1 MSSSGNGGVL
11 EEDMDNQIVQA
22 VCVDDG
28 IGVMSGSIG
37 MSDFSDEILLSIL
50 RYVSTSDLVNNVS
63 RTCRKLHT
71 LCYDKT
77 LLTTVTLSEEYTAND
92 GAIRQVLKHLSNHV
106 QSLSLSG
113 CYWLSGSTIDRLI
126 GCRSLV
132 RLDLSGCRL
141 TSLRLSRLLSSLSLL
156 QSLAFDVAPGFDS
169 AQLSGEAR
177 DSLSRLSELRQTVL
191 TPSYGV
197 VPCCS
202 SLFSLRLQLD
212 IPDVTREGSSVCC
225 QLMIGQSSV
234 PHYQQLEEFT
244 ARLAPGEVNQTLLLL
259 YLAVFSVRVPE
270 RLRCFLVSVPGPN
283 PAHWPAASSLAHSL
297 CQHGDLEALQLPRSW
312 LDATS
317 LGRVLLS
324 NAPKH
329 LNFSRCPTLRQTVIQ
344 SLTGARVRDSTRLVS
359 LNLSGVGHTSNYPE
373 CSRARGEEELVAEAM
388 SRLVIGCPN
397 LSHLNLLHTHYHHD
411 NTHTPG
417 LEDNAHLCTSLAK
430 LTHLRSLALPACAL
444 SDGSHAPS
452 PSPAPSPSS
461 LLLGLRKP
469 SRVGLRTYRPRS
481 EDSLPRE
488 GASSGLGTLL
498 AGCPS
503 LEVLELTGP
512 GFVSALPRLEPC
524 ARVCV
529 DQRACVCARGV
540 GDSHVAALR
549 GFRGL
554 RRLTL
559 AGLPGIL
566 KGNGLVQV
574 SEHCRDLQA
583 LSLAN
588 LGSLKTWNYSAALLE
603 TLRNCTQLTELR
615 LEQPYLVCSGAFWE
629 ALSCCSR
636 LRRLCLVSRNGTFH
650 PAAVVTFMER
660 CRDVMVCH
668 MFLGGT
674 LVACRTLQKTLL
686 DRFSVERPALSVVIY
701 PLLHEDL
708 PLVIRDMPLP
718 LLDQLTLFQSR
729 VAQAPPS
736 SQWRRQSVKRQPAN
750 QSTKDLI
757 TMVTPV

>member
-202 SLFSLRLQLD
+202 RLFSLQLQLD

-317 LGRVLLS
+317 LGGSFLATLPSTSTSPV
-324 NAPKH
+324 A
-329 LNFSRCPTLRQTVIQ
+329 PTLRQTVIQ
-344 SLTGARVRDSTRLVS
+344 SLTGARPRQ
-359 LNLSGVGHTSNYPE
+359 
-373 CSRARGEEELVAEAM
+373 
-388 SRLVIGCPN
+388 
-397 LSHLNLLHTHYHHD
+397 THA
-411 NTHTPG
+411 
-417 LEDNAHLCTSLAK
+417 L
-430 LTHLRSLALPACAL
+430 LRSLALPACAL
-444 SDGSHAPS
+444 SDGPAAPS
-452 PSPAPSPSS
+452 PSPPPPSP
-461 LLLGLRKP
+461 LLGLRKP

-529 DQRACVCARGV
+529 DQRVCVCAGGV
-540 GDSHVAALR
+540 GDAHVAALR

-636 LRRLCLVSRNGTFH
+636 LCRLCRLSNGTFH

-674 LVACRTLQKTLL
+674 LVACRTRRKHY
-686 DRFSVERPALSVVIY
+686 RFSVERPALSVVIY

-736 SQWRRQSVKRQPAN
+736 SQWRRQSVKRQRAN
-750 QSTKDLI
+750 QSSSDLI
-757 TMVTPV
+757 TMVMPEGEEASSQSEHLRPHHHGDARE

>member
-1 MSSSGNGGVL
+1 MTGAFGQVRASIHQCSPSDCSAAEL
-11 EEDMDNQIVQA
+11 A
-22 VCVDDG
+22 VGFYHRPAAWDV
-28 IGVMSGSIG
+28 VP
-37 MSDFSDEILLSIL
+37 
-50 RYVSTSDLVNNVS
+50 
-63 RTCRKLHT
+63 
-71 LCYDKT
+71 
-77 LLTTVTLSEEYTAND
+77 
-92 GAIRQVLKHLSNHV
+92 
-106 QSLSLSG
+106 
-113 CYWLSGSTIDRLI
+113 
-126 GCRSLV
+126 V
-132 RLDLSGCRL
+132 RLDFGCRL
-141 TSLRLSRLLSSLSLL
+141 PPLSGP
-156 QSLAFDVAPGFDS
+156 SLAFDVAPGFDS

-297 CQHGDLEALQLPRSW
+297 GQHGDLEALQLPRSW

-344 SLTGARVRDSTRLVS
+344 SLTGAGVRDSTRLVS
-359 LNLSGVGHTSNYPE
+359 LNLSGIGHTSNYPE

-452 PSPAPSPSS
+452 PPPAPSPSS

-469 SRVGLRTYRPRS
+469 SRVGLRTYRPGS

-559 AGLPGIL
+559 AGLAGIL
-566 KGNGLVQV
+566 KGTGLVQV

-603 TLRNCTQLTELR
+603 TLRNCTQLTEL
-615 LEQPYLVCSGAFWE
+615 
-629 ALSCCSR
+629 
-636 LRRLCLVSRNGTFH
+636 
-650 PAAVVTFMER
+650 
-660 CRDVMVCH
+660 
-668 MFLGGT
+668 
-674 LVACRTLQKTLL
+674 
-686 DRFSVERPALSVVIY
+686 RFSVERPALSVVIY

-736 SQWRRQSVKRQPAN
+736 SQWRRQSVKRQRAN
-750 QSTKDLI
+750 QSPSDLI
-757 TMVTPV
+757 TMVMPEESEEASSQSEPLRSHHHGDSREYGTWFFYSPSDLIT

>member
-126 GCRSLV
+126 GCRSL
-132 RLDLSGCRL
+132 
-141 TSLRLSRLLSSLSLL
+141 
-156 QSLAFDVAPGFDS
+156 SLAFDVAPGFDS

-212 IPDVTREGSSVCC
+212 IPDVT
-225 QLMIGQSSV
+225 SV

-297 CQHGDLEALQLPRSW
+297 GQHGDLEALQLPRSW

-344 SLTGARVRDSTRLVS
+344 SLTGAGVRDSTRLVS
-359 LNLSGVGHTSNYPE
+359 LNLSGIGHTSNYPE

-469 SRVGLRTYRPRS
+469 SRVGLRTYRPGS

-566 KGNGLVQV
+566 KGTGLVQV

-686 DRFSVERPALSVVIY
+686 DRFSVDRPALSVVIY

-736 SQWRRQSVKRQPAN
+736 SQWRRQSVKRQRAN
-750 QSTKDLI
+750 QSPSDLI
-757 TMVTPV
+757 TMVMPEGEEASSQSEHLRPHHHGDARE

>member
-1 MSSSGNGGVL
+1 MTSSVNGRVL
-11 EEDMDNQIVQA
+11 DEDMDNQIVQA
-22 VCVDDG
+22 VCVEDG
-28 IGVMSGSIG
+28 IGVVSGSIG

-77 LLTTVTLSEEYTAND
+77 LLTTVTLSEEYTADD

-126 GCRSLV
+126 RCRSLV
-132 RLDLSGCRL
+132 RLDLSGCRV
-141 TSLRLSRLLSSLSLL
+141 TSLRLSRLLSSLPLL
-156 QSLAFDVAPGFDS
+156 RSLAFDVSPGFDS

-202 SLFSLRLQLD
+202 SLFSLQLQLD
-212 IPDVTREGSSVCC
+212 ILDVTREGTSMCC
-225 QLMIGQSSV
+225 QLMMGQSSV

-244 ARLAPGEVNQTLLLL
+244 ACLAPGEVNQTLLLL

-270 RLRCFLVSVPGPN
+270 RLHSFLVSVPGPN

-297 CQHGDLEALQLPRSW
+297 VQHGDLEALQLPRSW

-344 SLTGARVRDSTRLVS
+344 SLTGTGVRDSTRLVS
-359 LNLSGVGHTSNYPE
+359 LNLSGIGHTSNYPE

-388 SRLVIGCPN
+388 SRLVICCPN

-411 NTHTPG
+411 NAHTPG
-417 LEDNAHLCTSLAK
+417 LEANTHLCTSLSK

-444 SDGSHAPS
+444 SDGSHTPS
-452 PSPAPSPSS
+452 PSPSPSS

-469 SRVGLRTYRPRS
+469 SRVGLQTYRPGS
-481 EDSLPRE
+481 GDSLPRE
-488 GASSGLGTLL
+488 GTSGLGPLL
-498 AGCPS
+498 AGCPC
-503 LEVLELTGP
+503 LEVLEITGP
-512 GFVSALPRLEPC
+512 GFISALPRLEPC

-529 DQRACVCARGV
+529 DQRTCVNARGV
-540 GDSHVAALR
+540 GDTHVAALR

-559 AGLPGIL
+559 AGLPGVL
-566 KGNGLVQV
+566 KGTGLVQV
-574 SEHCRDLQA
+574 AEHCRDLQA

-588 LGSLKTWNYSAALLE
+588 LGSLKTWNYSAALLD
-603 TLRNCTQLTELR
+603 TLRNCTQLTQLR
-615 LEQPYLVCSGAFWE
+615 LEQPYLVCNGAFWE

-636 LRRLCLVSRNGTFH
+636 LRRLCLISRNGTFH
-650 PAAVVTFMER
+650 PAAVVTFMEC
-660 CRDVMVCH
+660 CRDVMMCH

-736 SQWRRQSVKRQPAN
+736 SQLGHQRAKRQLAN
-750 QSTKDLI
+750 QS
-757 TMVTPV
+757 PSSPW

>member
-1 MSSSGNGGVL
+1 
-11 EEDMDNQIVQA
+11 QA
-22 VCVDDG
+22 VCVEDG
-28 IGVMSGSIG
+28 IGVVSGSIG

-77 LLTTVTLSEEYTAND
+77 LLTTVTLSEEYTADN
-92 GAIRQVLKHLSNHV
+92 GAIRQVLNHLSNHV

-126 GCRSLV
+126 RCRSLV
-132 RLDLSGCRL
+132 RLDLSGCRI
-141 TSLRLSRLLSSLSLL
+141 TSLRLSRLLSSLPLL
-156 QSLAFDVAPGFDS
+156 RSLAFDVSPGFDS

-197 VPCCS
+197 
-202 SLFSLRLQLD
+202 LQLD
-212 IPDVTREGSSVCC
+212 ILDVTRWEGTSMCC
-225 QLMIGQSSV
+225 QLMMGQSSV

-244 ARLAPGEVNQTLLLL
+244 ACLAPGEVNQTLLLL

-270 RLRCFLVSVPGPN
+270 RLRSFLVSVPGPN

-297 CQHGDLEALQLPRSW
+297 VQHGDLEALQLPRSW

-344 SLTGARVRDSTRLVS
+344 SLTGTGVRDSTRLVS
-359 LNLSGVGHTSNYPE
+359 LNLSGIGHTSNYPE

-388 SRLVIGCPN
+388 SRLVICCPN

-411 NTHTPG
+411 NAHTPG
-417 LEDNAHLCTSLAK
+417 LEANTHLCTSLSK
-430 LTHLRSLALPACAL
+430 LTHLRSLALPVCAL
-444 SDGSHAPS
+444 SDGSHTP
-452 PSPAPSPSS
+452 
-461 LLLGLRKP
+461 KP
-469 SRVGLRTYRPRS
+469 SRVGLQTYRPGS
-481 EDSLPRE
+481 GDSLPRE
-488 GASSGLGTLL
+488 GTSGLGTLL
-498 AGCPS
+498 AGCPC
-503 LEVLELTGP
+503 LEVLEITGP
-512 GFVSALPRLEPC
+512 GFISALPRLEPC

-529 DQRACVCARGV
+529 DQRTCVNARG
-540 GDSHVAALR
+540 GGGRARCGSP

-559 AGLPGIL
+559 AGLPGVL
-566 KGNGLVQV
+566 KGTGLVQV
-574 SEHCRDLQA
+574 AEHCRDLQA

-588 LGSLKTWNYSAALLE
+588 LGSLKTWNYSAALLD
-603 TLRNCTQLTELR
+603 TLRNCTQLTQLR
-615 LEQPYLVCSGAFWE
+615 LEQPYLVCNGAFWE

-636 LRRLCLVSRNGTFH
+636 LRRLCLISRNGTFH
-650 PAAVVTFMER
+650 PAAVVTFMEC

-736 SQWRRQSVKRQPAN
+736 R
-750 QSTKDLI
+750 
-757 TMVTPV
+757 

>member
-1 MSSSGNGGVL
+1 MTSSVNGRVL
-11 EEDMDNQIVQA
+11 DEDMDNQIVQA
-22 VCVDDG
+22 D
-28 IGVMSGSIG
+28 
-37 MSDFSDEILLSIL
+37 
-50 RYVSTSDLVNNVS
+50 
-63 RTCRKLHT
+63 
-71 LCYDKT
+71 
-77 LLTTVTLSEEYTAND
+77 D

-113 CYWLSGSTIDRLI
+113 CYWLSGSTIDRVI
-126 GCRSLV
+126 RCRSLV
-132 RLDLSGCRL
+132 RLDLSGCRV
-141 TSLRLSRLLSSLSLL
+141 TSLRLSRLLSSLPLLRSL
-156 QSLAFDVAPGFDS
+156 SFDVAPGFDS

-202 SLFSLRLQLD
+202 GLFSLQLQLD
-212 IPDVTREGSSVCC
+212 IPDVTREGTGMSC
-225 QLMIGQSSV
+225 QLMMGQSSV

-270 RLRCFLVSVPGPN
+270 RLRSFLVSVPGPN
-283 PAHWPAASSLAHSL
+283 PAHWPSASSLAHSL
-297 CQHGDLEALQLPRSW
+297 VQHGDLEALQLPRSW

-344 SLTGARVRDSTRLVS
+344 SLTGTGVRDSTRLVS
-359 LNLSGVGHTSNYPE
+359 LNLSGIGHTSNYPE

-417 LEDNAHLCTSLAK
+417 LEANTHLCTSLAK

-444 SDGSHAPS
+444 SDGSHTPS
-452 PSPAPSPSS
+452 LSPSPSS

-469 SRVGLRTYRPRS
+469 SRVGLQTYRPGS

-488 GASSGLGTLL
+488 GTSGLGTLL
-498 AGCPS
+498 AGCPC

-512 GFVSALPRLEPC
+512 GFISALPRLEPC

-529 DQRACVCARGV
+529 DQRTCVNARGV
-540 GDSHVAALR
+540 GDTHVAALR

-559 AGLPGIL
+559 AGLPGVL
-566 KGNGLVQV
+566 KGTGLVQV
-574 SEHCRDLQA
+574 AEHCRDLRA

-588 LGSLKTWNYSAALLE
+588 LGSLKTWNYSAALLD
-603 TLRNCTQLTELR
+603 TLRNCTQLTQLR
-615 LEQPYLVCSGAFWE
+615 LEQPYLVCNGAFWE

-636 LRRLCLVSRNGTFH
+636 LRRLCLISRNGTFH
-650 PAAVVTFMER
+650 PAAVVTFMEC

-674 LVACRTLQKTLL
+674 LVACRALQKTLL

-736 SQWRRQSVKRQPAN
+736 SQLGHQRAKRQLSN
-750 QSTKDLI
+750 QS
-757 TMVTPV
+757 PSSPW